1 MVAIRFATL
10 LASCAAILFSSLPGL
25 AHAEI
30 KGCPYSY
37 SVCGWD
43 LIKSGTTE
51 QDLIKIL
58 QAYKQPTDPSHIY
71 DSLYVCFKQGQ
82 VGFDKWCGGP
92 YKCGTMQ
99 FPPFG
104 SCT

>member
-1 MVAIRFATL
+1 MVMLRFATL
-10 LASCAAILFSSLPGL
+10 LASAAAILLSTAELV
-25 AHAEI
+25 HAEI

-51 QDLIKIL
+51 QDLIAIL
-58 QAYKQPTDPSHIY
+58 QSYKQPTDPSHIY

-82 VGFDKWCGGP
+82 VGWDKWCGGP
-92 YKCGTMQ
+92 YKCGTMK

-104 SCT
+104 TCL